1 VKPEDLPLAGVT
13 ILDLTRVL
21 AGPYCTRLLCD
32 LGARVIKIERQG
44 EGDDMRRNY
53 LQLEPGRADQS
64 TYFTRVNAGKESVS
78 VDLARP
84 EGQAIVQDLAKKA
97 DVVVENFMPGVVAR
111 LQCDYA
117 TLRALKPD
125 LIYCSISGFGQTGPW
140 RARPAFAHIINA
152 VSGLMHL
159 EQGDEPAPRTS
170 NLQAADVLAGT
181 HAAVAILGAITR
193 RARTGQGAHLDV
205 SMLEALVAADSVTYA
220 AVLNGGQ
227 EFGNPR
233 PGMIVALIGDRY
245 LAMQF
250 TGSGELWPRLLS
262 VMGRPELGRD
272 PRFDTAE
279 KRRANWR
286 ELRPIVES
294 WLGTFASVE
303 DARKTLSEAR
313 IPCAPVLRPAEVIAE
328 PHMAERKFFPELP
341 HPGRG
346 TVRVT
351 ASPYHIDGEPVH
363 PRGPAAYRVGE
374 HTRAVLGDL
383 LGYPPARIAE
393 LAPQRRH
400 RRSLRPLASSTRA
413 RGTPAPVERAE

>member
-1 VKPEDLPLAGVT
+1 MLMSSLTDPSCEELVRHNRAPRRRSQAGLTRASSAPYYSATRLVKPEDLPLVGVT

-44 EGDDMRRNY
+44 EGDEMRRNY
-53 LQLEPGRADQS
+53 LQLEPGRGDQS
-64 TYFTRVNAGKESVS
+64 SYFTRVNAGKESVG
-78 VDLARP
+78 VDLSRA
-84 EGQAIVQDLAKKA
+84 EGQAIVHDLAKVS

-111 LQCDYA
+111 LHCDYA

-170 NLQAADVLAGT
+170 T
-181 HAAVAILGAITR
+181 
-193 RARTGQGAHLDV
+193 LD
-205 SMLEALVAADSVTYA
+205 AADSVTYA

-233 PGMIVALIGDRY
+233 PGMIVAPIGDRY

-279 KRRANWR
+279 KRRTNWR

-328 PHMAERKFFPELP
+328 PHMAERQFFPAVP

-346 TVRVT
+346 AVRVT

-393 LAPQRRH
+393 LARNGVIQ
-400 RRSLRPLASSTRA
+400 
-413 RGTPAPVERAE
+413 AP